1 MNLKKRYLKKKS
13 NVRNSKRSGTSAE
26 AVEKAEKEF
35 RPYQFLT
42 WLDPFIQLRESRST
56 VTKSVSVESQLSDN
70 EKDEVYLDDF
80 DPCVDS
86 ERIDEA
92 MDEEGNPDSQV
103 TPAEKTI
110 KEVQNKKRKG
120 TQSSNLEGRKKIK
133 EQNKGTKDA
142 YMDDMELSLFKSI
155 KKDICESNQEIKK
168 VDDGEDL
175 FCKALAED
183 IKQLPSR
190 EKFMAKH
197 EIRNVLFKYQMAAL
211 QTHHHH
217 QPLNST
223 ASFSQ
228 QDEESFTPPLTP
240 NTFMSPPRRGLKDNC
255 YISENN
261 KTYQQL

>member
-56 VTKSVSVESQLSDN
+56 VTKSVESQLSDN
-70 EKDEVYLDDF
+70 EIDEAYLDD
-80 DPCVDS
+80 PCIDS
-86 ERIDEA
+86 ARIDEA
-92 MDEEGNPDSQV
+92 MDEEENPDSQV

-110 KEVQNKKRKG
+110 KEVQNKKRKC
-120 TQSSNLEGRKKIK
+120 TQSSNLEGREKAK
-133 EQNKGTKDA
+133 EQNKGTKDV

-155 KKDICESNQEIKK
+155 KKDICESNQESKK
-168 VDDGEDL
+168 VEDGEDL

-183 IKQLPSR
+183 IKQLPIR
-190 EKFMAKH
+190 EKVMAKH

-217 QPLNST
+217 QRLNST

-228 QDEESFTPPLTP
+228 QDEDSFSPPLTP
-240 NTFMSPPRRGLKDNC
+240 NPFMSAPIRGSKDNC

-261 KTYQQL
+261 KTYQLL